1 MTVTAKPS
9 TGSTDTGRLAA
20 REDLVTLTIDDVE
33 VSVPKGTLVIRA
45 AELIGV
51 AIPRFCDHPLLDPV
65 GACRQCLVEVPDAG
79 NGRGIPK
86 PQASCT
92 LEVAQGMVV
101 KTQVSSPVADKAQH
115 GNMEFL
121 LINHPLDCPICDKG
135 GECPLQNQAMS
146 NGYGE
151 SRFTDVKRT
160 YPKPVAISAN
170 VLLDRERCVLCAR
183 CTRFS
188 EQVAG
193 DPFISL
199 IERGALQQVG
209 IYEREPFQSYF
220 SGNTIQICPVGALTS
235 AEYRFRSRPF
245 DLVSTPSVSEHDA
258 CGSAIRVDHR
268 RGKVMRRQA
277 GDDPEVNEEWI
288 TDKDRFAFAY
298 GRGEDRLTRPL
309 VREDGVLRPASWPEA
324 LDVAAEGL
332 EKAVAGTRGEKVG
345 VLVGGRLTLEDA
357 YAYSKFARGVL
368 GTNSIDFRARP
379 HSAEEADFLAAA
391 VAGTGRGVTYG
402 DLETASSVLLVC
414 LEPEEEAGAI
424 FLRLR
429 KAWRKQGL
437 ASWTLAPYRSRGA
450 AKAGTTLVPTVP
462 GAEAAW
468 LDSWS
473 AATGVALDAGSVLL
487 VGERAAGLSGT
498 LSAVLRLA
506 DRTGARVAWV
516 PRRAGDRGAVEAGC
530 LPNLLPGG
538 RPVADPSAR
547 VDVASTW
554 GIGSMPRHE
563 GSDGDEMLVSAADG
577 ELAALVVG
585 GVDPTDLADP
595 AASLDGLERARFVVS
610 LETRASLV
618 TERADVVLPVS
629 LMTERSGT
637 FVDWEGRRRPF
648 PAVLDAPNA
657 MSDLRV
663 LAALADAL
671 GRPLGFRKPEAALA
685 ELDELGPWE
694 GARAAVPAFGPGE
707 PARPGRDELVVATW
721 RMGLDDSRALANE
734 PYLAATARPAVARL
748 SPATAAAHGVEVGA
762 DGLVEA
768 DVTLTN
774 DRGELTLPLVV
785 EPGMVDGA
793 VWVPAKAPGRSVAE
807 HLAVLPG
814 DLVAVTVEPHVVE
827 AAPRRAMPT
836 DPITDP
842 AVDDQGE
849 GRAHRR
855 DGDTGREAAS

>member
-1 MTVTAKPS
+1 MTVTAKPT
-9 TGSTDTGRLAA
+9 TGSRGGGELAQ

-33 VSVPKGTLVIRA
+33 VTVGKGTLVIRA

-92 LEVAQGMVV
+92 LEVAAGMVV
-101 KTQVSSPVADKAQH
+101 KTQVTSPVADKAQH

-121 LINHPLDCPICDKG
+121 LVNHPLDCPICDKG

-160 YPKPVAISAN
+160 YPKPVAISPN

-193 DPFISL
+193 DPFIAL

-245 DLVSTPSVSEHDA
+245 DLVSTPSVGEHDA

-268 RGKVMRRQA
+268 RGRVMRRLA

-298 GRGEDRLTRPL
+298 GRGDDRLTRPL

-324 LDVAAEGL
+324 LDVAVDGL
-332 EKAVAGTRGEKVG
+332 RAAGAGTHANRVG
-345 VLVGGRLTLEDA
+345 VLTGGRLTLEDA

-368 GTNSIDFRARP
+368 GTNAIDFRSRP
-379 HSAEEADFLAAA
+379 HSAEEADFLAAV
-391 VAGTGRGVTYG
+391 VAGTGRGVTYN
-402 DLETASSVLLVC
+402 DLETASSVLLVS

-429 KAWRKQGL
+429 KAWRRRGL
-437 ASWTLAPYRSRGA
+437 VSATLAPYLTRGA
-450 AKAGTTLVPTVP
+450 AKAGSTLVPTAP
-462 GAEAAW
+462 GAEAEW
-468 LDSWS
+468 LDTWR
-473 AATGVALDAGSVLL
+473 TGVDGVELDAGSVIL
-487 VGERAAGLSGT
+487 VGERAAALSGT

-506 DRTGARVAWV
+506 ERTGARVAWV

-530 LPNLLPGG
+530 LPTLLPGG

-554 GIGSMPRHE
+554 GIGSLPRQE
-563 GSDGDEMLVSAADG
+563 GVDGDEMLVSAADA
-577 ELAALVVG
+577 ELTALVVG

-595 AASLDGLERARFVVS
+595 AAALEGLERVGFVVS

-629 LMTERSGT
+629 LMAERAGT

-648 PAVLDAPNA
+648 PAVLQSPNA

-663 LAALADAL
+663 LAALADAM
-671 GRPLGFRKPEAALA
+671 GRPLGFRSPVAALA

-694 GARAAVPAFGPGE
+694 GTRAPAPTFGAGRAAAGHG
-707 PARPGRDELVVATW
+707 DQLVLASW
-721 RMGLDDSRALANE
+721 RLHLDDSRALAGE
-734 PYLAATARPAVARL
+734 PYLAATARPPLARV
-748 SPATAAAHGVEVGA
+748 SPATAAALGVQPGA
-762 DGLVEA
+762 DGVTGVDAVLV
-768 DVTLTN
+768 N
-774 DRGELTLPLVV
+774 DRGELALPLVV
-785 EPGMVDGA
+785 EPGMVDGV
-793 VWVPAKAPGRSVAE
+793 VWVPARSPGLAVAE
-807 HLAVLPG
+807 HLALLPG
-814 DLVAVTVEPHVVE
+814 DLVTVTVEGR
-827 AAPRRAMPT
+827 PRRQA
-836 DPITDP
+836 
-842 AVDDQGE
+842 Q
-849 GRAHRR
+849 
-855 DGDTGREAAS
+855 EAEASA